1 MTHRLL
7 SLLTIS
13 LMLATGA
20 AEANEPSEV
29 WPGIKSDVFGATPIA
44 EDDGAIALD
53 APIRAEDAALVPF
66 TMTIPASVA
75 ASARK
80 VTLLVDYNP
89 VPVAATFTF
98 GPAAGTGERKLTT
111 RLRVDRYT
119 HVRAILETDD
129 GKLHMTTKFVKASGG
144 CSAPAEKDAAAAL
157 AGLGKMQ
164 VKSTIGSGS
173 GAANEAQVMIRH
185 PNYTGMQ
192 MNQVTRDYTPA
203 RYVDVMEVKSAGRL
217 IFKMEGGIS
226 ISENP
231 HFRFTHPG
239 GAAAPIEVTAR
250 DTEGAVFTGTSQP
263 SGS

>member
-1 MTHRLL
+1 MTNRF
-7 SLLTIS
+7 
-13 LMLATGA
+13 LMSFVAVMVLAVA
-20 AEANEPSEV
+20 APAFADEASQIWPS
-29 WPGIKSDVFGATPIA
+29 IKSDVFGATPIA
-44 EDDGAIALD
+44 EEDGTIALE

-66 TMTIPASVA
+66 TMTVPEPVA

-80 VTLLVDYNP
+80 ITLLVDYNP

-144 CSAPAEKDAAAAL
+144 CSAPAEKDGAAAL
-157 AGLGKMQ
+157 ANLGKMQ
-164 VKSTIGSGS
+164 VKSSV
-173 GAANEAQVMIRH
+173 GAGPANEAQVMIKH

-192 MNQVTRDYTPA
+192 MNQLTRDYTPA
-203 RYVDVMEVKSAGRL
+203 RYIEEMEVKSGGNL
-217 IFKMEGGIS
+217 IFKMAGGIS

-239 GAAAPIEVTAR
+239 GPSAPIEVTAR
-250 DTEGAVFTGTSQP
+250 DTEGAVFTGTSHP